1 MQGKIFP
8 NKDALDLGIWC
19 ILVWPYDCLESK
31 HKQEF
36 YFFKPYCCAII
47 SHVMSELSDEE
58 DFFFNRLQFLEQF

>member
-8 NKDALDLGIWC
+8 NKGALDLGIWY

-36 YFFKPYCCAII
+36 YFLKPYCCAI
-47 SHVMSELSDEE
+47 MSCLSYLMRGIFSLMD
-58 DFFFNRLQFLEQF
+58 LFLEQF